1 MQRHRTVVQLMVVV
15 LPNNSELIDRTLWF
29 DGDSTVSVDYIIDAV
44 LLNTP
49 IESFFVKEYTDE
61 IIKYNNNVNKEQK
74 LYIKTDINEMSFDWD
89 IPEEFKQID
98 VIEYILDKLSKVD
111 GNEPDFAARQ
121 ARCDSELE
129 LYSKLNLFSTIQ
141 MLIYVVDTFEKQNI
155 VWGVGRGSS
164 VSSYIL
170 YLIGIHDVDSFKY
183 GLDIEEFLRS

>member
-1 MQRHRTVVQLMVVV
+1 MVVV